1 MRQRI
6 RSAMGQQ
13 TLAWLGVAGL
23 GVFAMVLALL
33 KGAAAPQSTGADW
46 AGHPSD
52 DWITVNKDCS
62 SQRYVNL
69 DHDHPH
75 QHELVTAVARYQ

>member
-62 SQRYVNL
+62 SKPLRGRSCVPTFAWLAHNG
-69 DHDHPH
+69 
-75 QHELVTAVARYQ
+75 